1 MEKKSILDPMP
12 FTVDSFFTTQ
22 EQRDEEK
29 KEKVEE
35 ISIDLLDEF
44 PNHPFKVLK
53 NEELSKLEESIKDN
67 GVLEPI
73 IVRKKDDRYEI
84 VSGHRRKLAS
94 TLVGLKSIPCI
105 VRNMNDDEATIY
117 MVDSNMHRETI
128 LPSEKARAYKMK
140 LDALVH
146 QGKRNDLTS
155 NQVGGKLETAGLVG
169 QENGDSQ
176 TQVRRYIRLNELI
189 PELLDMVDNKEIA
202 FNPAVELSYLK
213 KKEQEVLLDTMNYC
227 DATPSHAQ
235 AIILKKLSQNG
246 ELNDEKIVD
255 LMEQE
260 KPNQISKIKIREDKI
275 QSVIP
280 KNLRIDNYEDFVVK
294 ACEYYGRHLIKNREQ
309 ER

>member
-140 LDALVH
+140 LDALSH
-146 QGKRNDLTS
+146 QGQRNDLTS
-155 NQVGGKLETAGLVG
+155 ARVGHKSRDMIAE
-169 QENGDSQ
+169 ENGESRE
-176 TQVRRYIRLNELI
+176 QVRRYIRLNELI

>member
-94 TLVGLKSIPCI
+94 TLVGLTSIPCI
-105 VRNMNDDEATIY
+105 VRDMNDDEATIY

-128 LPSEKARAYKMK
+128 LPSEKAKAYKMK
-140 LDALVH
+140 LDALSH
-146 QGKRNDLTS
+146 QGQRNDLTS
-155 NQVGGKLETAGLVG
+155 ARVGHKSRDMIAE
-169 QENGDSQ
+169 ENGESRE
-176 TQVRRYIRLNELI
+176 QVRRYIRLNELI

-202 FNPAVELSYLK
+202 FSPAVELSYLK